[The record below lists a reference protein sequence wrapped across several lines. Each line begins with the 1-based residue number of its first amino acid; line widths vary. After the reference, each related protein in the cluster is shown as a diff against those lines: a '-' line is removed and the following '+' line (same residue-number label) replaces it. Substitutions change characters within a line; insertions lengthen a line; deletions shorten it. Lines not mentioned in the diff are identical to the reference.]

1 MTEPVSDS
9 RLALYEGL
17 ISLAWVDE
25 RLDPAEKIV
34 LEDIFAHH
42 HGLTDE
48 QRAALTRDITTP
60 MRLADIWPRL
70 TDPQDRARFL
80 DMADVIFKSD
90 GEVDDSEADIYAV
103 KLAKHLGTF
112 DVDGIKRELDD
123 LRTELTDADKK
134 EAEACREYAKNF
146 GLFAFAKKLI
156 GRGTDREDRTGTEL

>member
-34 LEDIFAHH
+34 LEDIFAQH

-48 QRAALTRDITTP
+48 QRVALTRDITTP
-60 MRLADIWPRL
+60 VRLADIWPRL

-103 KLAKHLGTF
+103 KLAKHLGTL
-112 DVDGIKRELDD
+112 DLDGVKRELDD
-123 LRTELTDADKK
+123 LRTELTEADKK
-134 EAEACREYAKNF
+134 EAEA
-146 GLFAFAKKLI
+146 
-156 GRGTDREDRTGTEL
+156 